1 MYTNEFNEFFYF
13 KVMGNKLN
21 MNNKIFNAYQSNGNI
36 NDLLTRLETSIDEN
50 INDVNKLSQV
60 IKNVPGGNLVNVL
73 NHDSSFIPIS

>member
-1 MYTNEFNEFFYF
+1 MNLIFFFYF

-36 NDLLTRLETSIDEN
+36 NDLLARLETSIDEN
-50 INDVNKLSQV
+50 INDINKLSKV